1 MAQLCCEGGV
11 TQRHVLALPN
21 VGEQLRAD
29 FGRPS
34 CVKPAASD
42 ASQLPKQLLSLI
54 STSKKL
60 SYLICTD
67 RALITFASPRYQTS
81 LPSTRDWGSLPVNS
95 MRGGIANFGPNG
107 QKSRLNL
114 SK

>member
-1 MAQLCCEGGV
+1 M
-11 TQRHVLALPN
+11 LALPN

-54 STSKKL
+54 STSKKKL

-81 LPSTRDWGSLPVNS
+81 LPSTTDWVSLPVNS
-95 MRGGIANFGPNG
+95 MQGGIANFGPNG
-107 QKSRLNL
+107 QKSRPNL